1 MGGCFPARPIA
12 AGMSFSATNGSGANV
27 TPNLVPKY
35 SCVTFSEAG
44 PEAAWI
50 FTPTV
55 AATYRAEVTGL
66 DADCDLWITSANN
79 CDGTCLSG
87 STCSPSLC
95 YSAKLNKQSEQ
106 VDFTAQPNRSYYIL
120 VDGWGGNVCNFT
132 ISLTQL

>member
-12 AGMSFSATNGSGANV
+12 AGQSFAATNGTGPNV
-27 TPNLVPKY
+27 TPNHVPKY
-35 SCVTFSEAG
+35 SCVSFNESG

-55 AATYRAEVTGL
+55 AGNYRVSVTGL

-87 STCSPSLC
+87 TTCSPSLC
-95 YSAKLNKQSEQ
+95 YSSKLNKQSEE
-106 VDFTAQPNRSYYIL
+106 VEFAALANRSYYIL
-120 VDGWGGNVCNFT
+120 VDGWAGAVCNFT